1 MSDGSDQQRY
11 SAGERISVGVELQDD
26 SGIYDV
32 KALFVH
38 SDNPNVVLTLPGYGG
53 GARRATVYLQNIA
66 TTNTLPGRYVC
77 ESIQAQDGRGNYST
91 LHPDISF
98 YVDQQTASVDGK
110 GPELQGWSFP
120 SEEIEVVEMS
130 TIEAE
135 KGDVKQYANRRPA
148 EIASATTEDT
158 GEQEDTQEAPPEDEW
173 VDTQQYVEN
182 YIDKQI
188 SGMTEDT
195 EAGADIDLH
204 IERSIAGM
212 TEETGSGSD
221 IGEHIQ
227 KRMDEIAHDVT
238 EETGSEG
245 DPHLH
250 VQRRMEEM
258 AKDIF
263 EDDD

>member
-53 GARRATVYLQNIA
+53 GARQATVYLQNIA

-77 ESIQAQDGRGNYST
+77 EYIQAQDGRGNYST

-98 YVDQQTASVDGK
+98 SVDQQTASVDGK

-135 KGDVKQYANRRPA
+135 KGDVQQYANRRPA

-158 GEQEDTQEAPPEDEW
+158 GEQEDTEEAPPEDEW

-204 IERSIAGM
+204 IERSMAGM
-212 TEETGSGSD
+212 TEETGSGAD
-221 IGEHIQ
+221 IGAHIQ
-227 KRMDEIAHDVT
+227 SRMDEIAHDVT

>member
-53 GARRATVYLQNIA
+53 GARRATVYLQNVA

-77 ESIQAQDGRGNYST
+77 EYIQAQDGRGNYST

-98 YVDQQTASVDGK
+98 SVDQQTASVDGK

-135 KGDVKQYANRRPA
+135 KGDIQQYANRRPA
-148 EIASATTEDT
+148 EIASAATEDT
-158 GEQEDTQEAPPEDEW
+158 GEQEDTKEAPPEDEW

-182 YIDKQI
+182 YINEQI
-188 SGMTEDT
+188 S
-195 EAGADIDLH
+195 
-204 IERSIAGM
+204 GM
-212 TEETGSGSD
+212 TEETGSGAD
-221 IGEHIQ
+221 IGAHIQ
-227 KRMDEIAHDVT
+227 SRMDEIAHDVT

>member
-11 SAGERISVGVELQDD
+11 SAGERISLGVELQDD
-26 SGIYDV
+26 SGIYYV
-32 KALFVH
+32 RALFVH
-38 SDNPNVVLTLPGYGG
+38 ADNPNVVLTLPGYGG
-53 GARRATVYLQNIA
+53 GARRATVYIQNFV

-77 ESIQAQDGRGNYST
+77 EYVQAQDGRGNYST

-98 YVDQQTASVDGK
+98 CVDQQTASVDGK

-130 TIEAE
+130 VIEAE
-135 KGDVKQYANRRPA
+135 KGDTQQYANRRPV
-148 EIASATTEDT
+148 EITSGTTEDP
-158 GEQEDTQEAPPEDEW
+158 GEQEDTQGAPSEDEW

-182 YIDKQI
+182 YINKQI
-188 SGMTEDT
+188 SEMTEDT

-221 IGEHIQ
+221 IGAHIQ

-250 VQRRMEEM
+250 VQRRMDEM

-263 EDDD
+263 EDD

>member
-1 MSDGSDQQRY
+1 MSDGSDQHRY
-11 SAGERISVGVELQDD
+11 SAGERISLGVELQDD

-32 KALFVH
+32 RALFVH

-53 GARRATVYLQNIA
+53 GARRATVYVQNFV

-77 ESIQAQDGRGNYST
+77 EYVQAQDGRGNYST

-98 YVDQQTASVDGK
+98 HVDQQTASVDQK

-130 TIEAE
+130 VIKAE
-135 KGDVKQYANRRPA
+135 KGDVEQYANRRPA
-148 EIASATTEDT
+148 EITSGTTEDT
-158 GEQEDTQEAPPEDEW
+158 GEQKDTQGAPPEDEW

-182 YIDKQI
+182 YINEQI
-188 SGMTEDT
+188 SEMTEDT

-221 IGEHIQ
+221 IGAHIQ

-263 EDDD
+263 EDD